1 MNKIKV
7 PFKFNLEYTLE
18 SGQIFRISKIND
30 GYRIFSNTIF
40 DVYFDGKYLYYNNA
54 DENYIKRFFSLDID
68 FDKIV
73 KEISKDTHIT
83 TALKAFEGLIILTQ
97 DPYETTVSF
106 ICSAFNNI
114 KRIRLMLDRIC
125 AEYGNQTE
133 LGYTFPACGIDF
145 DESKLQKCGL
155 GFRKKYIAQLKKS
168 REFFYYL
175 YNLDT
180 NFAKKELMGI
190 KGIGSKVADC
200 ILLFAYRRYEVFC
213 TDVWIK
219 RIIEKLYFN
228 NTKQSV
234 RIIEEFGKD
243 YFGEYAGIA
252 QQYLFLAA
260 KKGVI

>member
-18 SGQIFRISKIND
+18 SGQIFRISKIKD
-30 GYRIFSNTIF
+30 GYRIFSNVIF
-40 DVYFDGKYLYYNNA
+40 DVYFDGNYLYYNNI

-73 KEISKDTHIT
+73 ENISKDKYIKI
-83 TALKAFEGLIILTQ
+83 AQNAFEGLIILTQ

-114 KRIRLMLDRIC
+114 KRIRLMLDKMC
-125 AEYGNQTE
+125 MVYGNKTS
-133 LGYTFPACGIDF
+133 LGYTFPAYDVNF
-145 DESKLQKCGL
+145 DENELENCGF
-155 GFRKKYIAQLKKS
+155 GFRKKYISQFKKNK
-168 REFFYYL
+168 EFFYYL

-180 NFAKKELMGI
+180 NFAKKELMSI
-190 KGIGSKVADC
+190 KGVGSKVANC

-228 NTKQSV
+228 NTKQNV
-234 RIIEEFGKD
+234 RTIEEFGKD
-243 YFGEYAGIA
+243 YFGKYAGVA